1 MGFHVFLFV
10 LFCFVFV
17 LFFFCAEICELVEW
31 NGDLGSEILGMVCM
45 SIPGTKGTVDLWA
58 VD

>member
-1 MGFHVFLFV
+1 MFFLFV

-17 LFFFCAEICELVEW
+17 LFFSVLRSVNPELVEW